1 MVLGRGTDGPGDVR
15 AAMPTRPRLIA
26 TLLNGRG
33 NADIGSTGG
42 QSIPPPASD
51 ASDRRGV
58 PFPNRDGAYPV
69 GAPSRGGCS
78 TGCDEPR
85 FAVSRLRRPGGVF
98 FPTPRAVLR
107 VRAPA
112 NDQRIMKSV
121 QRRATA
127 EQARGTAA
135 RPVSPAGRGPG
146 RAANR

>member
-1 MVLGRGTDGPGDVR
+1 MKSPGLVFVVLGCGIHGPGDVR

-98 FPTPRAVLR
+98 FPP
-107 VRAPA
+107 
-112 NDQRIMKSV
+112 
-121 QRRATA
+121 
-127 EQARGTAA
+127 
-135 RPVSPAGRGPG
+135 RGPCFG
-146 RAANR
+146 FVRQRTISEIM